1 VNDGRVDVRR
11 LRILV
16 ELSRLGSMRA
26 VAEELGTTTSTV
38 SQQVAALAREVGAA
52 LVEPVGR
59 NVRLTPAGLRLA
71 HHGIGILA
79 AVEAARLDLDPHA
92 EPAGLVAVAGFASA
106 VRRSL
111 LPVVRDLGTSHPG
124 VQVLIH
130 EYEPIEALDLL
141 AGDDV
146 DLALVYDY
154 NLAPLSFPAD
164 VVATPLW
171 QVDWGLG
178 VPAGEGPRTGTA
190 DLAAYADRSWIA
202 NSRNTA
208 DEDVVR
214 TLASLVGFSPRITHR
229 IDSLE
234 LVEDLIEDGHGVG
247 LLPMAWQGGPGV
259 RVLPLAEPGALL
271 RAYAVVRRGRT
282 DWPPLRLLLER
293 VAEAG

>member
-1 VNDGRVDVRR
+1 
-11 LRILV
+11 
-16 ELSRLGSMRA
+16 MRA
-26 VAEELGTTTSTV
+26 VAEELDTTTSTV
-38 SQQVAALAREVGAA
+38 SQQVAALAREAGTP

-59 NVRLTPAGLRLA
+59 NIRLTPAGRRLA

-79 AVEAARLDLDPHA
+79 AVEAARLDLDPGA
-92 EPAGLVAVAGFASA
+92 EPAGLVAVAGFATA

-111 LPVVRDLGTSHPG
+111 LPVVRDVTTSHAG

-164 VVATPLW
+164 VMATPLW

-178 VPAGEGPRTGTA
+178 VPAAEGPRKGPA
-190 DLAAYADRSWIA
+190 DLAAYADRPWIV

-234 LVEDLIEDGHGVG
+234 LLEDLIEAGHGVG
-247 LLPMAWQGGPGV
+247 LLPMAWQGGQGV
-259 RVLPLAEPGALL
+259 RVLPLADPGARL
-271 RAYAVVRRGRT
+271 RAYAVVRRGREG
-282 DWPPLRLLLER
+282 WPPLRLLLER
-293 VAEAG
+293 LADVA